1 MNSRKGKTD
10 SMIKYIP
17 LLLWILFLYFMSWFY
32 TSVRNESVL
41 ITVSK
46 SLNKILFFI
55 NSSHGISIVSII
67 IGLFAH
73 FSLMV
78 FVVLLF
84 FNNFVQLYVEY
95 VLELWWLSGLSLLCV
110 GEIIETYIKFKRAET
125 QKKKRVFLYTM
136 ILLIFSVVFL
146 FCITVIYGLG
156 LCLLVFE

>member
-1 MNSRKGKTD
+1 
-10 SMIKYIP
+10 MIKYIP

-32 TSVRNESVL
+32 TSVRSESVL

-55 NSSHGISIVSII
+55 NSYHRISIVSII

-73 FSLMV
+73 FSLMI

-84 FNNFVQLYVEY
+84 FNDIVQLYVEFI
-95 VLELWWLSGLSLLCV
+95 LRFWWLSGISLLTI

-125 QKKKRVFLYTM
+125 PKKRREF
-136 ILLIFSVVFL
+136 
-146 FCITVIYGLG
+146 LG
-156 LCLLVFE
+156 LMIILICSVGFILYITAIFGFGLYILVFQ